1 MVGAHRWVDTQ
12 SGTARIG
19 CMGVSSEVLRWLG
32 LEQPPDTP
40 GVVDTVASVLAHLDP
55 RRARYL
61 AAFAYL
67 LGRVADADHA
77 ISAEERDLMLRLVA
91 MEGSLS
97 PQDAAAVV
105 TLALDEFRRVGGT
118 DNVLVAREF
127 AAVATFEERLGLLR
141 CLFAVSAA
149 DESVIVSED
158 NEIRRIS
165 RELKI
170 EHADFIHAR
179 AQVREHLAVLR
190 RAP

>member
-1 MVGAHRWVDTQ
+1 
-12 SGTARIG
+12 
-19 CMGVSSEVLRWLG
+19 MGLGSDVLKWLG
-32 LEQPPDTP
+32 VEGQPDTP
-40 GVVDTVASVLAHLDP
+40 DLVDTIATVLGRLDP

-67 LGRVADADHA
+67 LGRVAGADHA
-77 ISAEERDLMLRLVA
+77 VSAEERDLMLRLVA
-91 MEGSLS
+91 SEGSL
-97 PQDAAAVV
+97 AREEATAVV

-118 DNVLVAREF
+118 HNVIVAREF

-149 DESVIVSED
+149 DDSVVLPED

-170 EHADFIHAR
+170 EHAEFIKAR
-179 AQVREHLAVLR
+179 AEVREHLAVLR
-190 RAP
+190 REP

>member
-1 MVGAHRWVDTQ
+1 
-12 SGTARIG
+12 
-19 CMGVSSEVLRWLG
+19 MGVSSDVLKWLG
-32 LEQPPDTP
+32 LEQPPDKP
-40 GVVDTVASVLAHLDP
+40 DVVDTVASVLAHLDA

-91 MEGSLS
+91 NEGSLP

-118 DNVLVAREF
+118 DNVIVAREF

-190 RAP
+190 REP

>member
-1 MVGAHRWVDTQ
+1 MVGGHRWVDTQ
-12 SGTARIG
+12 SGPARIG

-32 LEQPPDTP
+32 LEQPPDAP
-40 GVVDTVASVLAHLDP
+40 GVVDTVANVLGDLDP
-55 RRARYL
+55 PRARYV

-91 MEGSLS
+91 KEGSLS

-127 AAVATFEERLGLLR
+127 AGVATFEERLGLLR